1 MIDRTEEGPGDPCT
15 DRSWFAGRI
24 GSSVEAMDRRRDVQD
39 FLASRRARLT
49 PEQAGLATHGERR
62 RVKGLRREEVAMLAG
77 VSVDYYARLER
88 GNLAGASE
96 TVLEAVASALH
107 LDDAERQYLHDL
119 ARNTEPPLSQRR
131 NRRKL
136 AATPRP
142 AVLAILAGMTEVPA
156 YVRNVRM
163 DILAANDL
171 CRGLWD
177 GRLDDD
183 KLPLNLARYVFLEP
197 HSRGFFLDWDTVAD
211 DLAGALRV
219 QAGRDPRNRSLSD
232 LIGELSTR
240 SEEFSTRWSRQNV
253 KLHRTARK
261 RLHNRI
267 VGDIE
272 LSGDALEL
280 VGDGLSLIVYTAD
293 VESQAADQ
301 LRLLATW
308 QATQRHSNAPADTR
322 SVADTVED

>member
-1 MIDRTEEGPGDPCT
+1 M
-15 DRSWFAGRI
+15 
-24 GSSVEAMDRRRDVQD
+24 GSSVVAMDQRRDVRD

-49 PEQAGLATHGERR
+49 PEQAGLVTHGERR
-62 RVKGLRREEVAMLAG
+62 RVRGLRREEVAMLAG

-96 TVLEAVASALH
+96 SVLEALARALQ
-107 LDDAERQYLHDL
+107 LDDAERQHLHDL
-119 ARNTEPPLSQRR
+119 ARNAVPPPSRR
-131 NRRKL
+131 RSRPKP
-136 AATPRP
+136 ATAPRA
-142 AVLAILAGMTEVPA
+142 AVLAILAGMTGIPA
-156 YVRNVRM
+156 YVRNAQL

-171 CRGLWD
+171 CRALWD
-177 GRLDDD
+177 GGLDDD

-219 QAGRDPRNRSLSD
+219 EAGRDPRNRSLSD

-240 SEEFSTRWSRQNV
+240 SDEFATRWARQNV

-261 RLHNRI
+261 RLHSRI

-272 LSGDALEL
+272 LNGDALEL
-280 VGDGLSLIVYTAD
+280 VGDGLILIVYTA
-293 VESQAADQ
+293 EPGSQAADQ
-301 LRLLATW
+301 LSLLAAW
-308 QATQRHSNAPADTR
+308 QATQHRDAIRAASDLP
-322 SVADTVED
+322 STVVD